1 MRTRELAGNLA
12 LALGAGALFLGLLE
26 GGARLVEK
34 RRAPRPEIA
43 DYIWDW
49 DDKMPGGFYVM
60 KSDGVGWPPWEEFN
74 ADGLRDR
81 TRTKER
87 PGGYRRIAFLGDS
100 VTLGAEL
107 TRKEA
112 YPQLL
117 ESHFVAAGSRTEVMN
132 VALWGWS
139 TRQERTAWQKIARA
153 YQPHQAVLAVCLND
167 IPELQNNLARPPRW
181 LVALHERLALVRL
194 LIRPEKREIDSVER
208 LFSEPDSERVREA
221 FARFFEE
228 VRALRLE
235 VVADGASFALVVFPF
250 RFQVEPGA
258 PTPLVQQRIAEF
270 CRDERLSCL
279 DLLPVIGKVGA
290 GAFRDYDHLSPSGH
304 VLVADTLRTSG
315 LLVVGDSD
323 PRVLREALGRAS
335 DAGSRSALRWLVGG
349 RAALDAAALEA
360 FEDRLGD
367 DDASV
372 RQAAAWG
379 LASAGPAA
387 APKATVLGDAL
398 AHDHQPG
405 VRMACARAL
414 GAIGSRLGVPALLEA
429 LADPSESV
437 RAAAAQALFRI
448 GPTPED
454 VPSLTAALSSPDRYV
469 AAFAAWSL
477 GNLGVAAE
485 AAVPELVKALSRDE
499 TNAVVAGALARIGP
513 AAAAAVPELVR
524 ALASEDDGRR
534 FRAARTLGRI
544 GPPAAAAVEPL
555 TAALRDSNSVVR
567 LHAARALGRIG
578 PAAKPAAAALQRAT
592 GDRDEGVREEAQKA
606 LARLQGAPE

>member
-1 MRTRELAGNLA
+1 MRPRELAGNLA

-107 TRKEA
+107 TRREA

-153 YQPHQAVLAVCLND
+153 YQPDQAVLAVCLND

-194 LIRPEKREIDSVER
+194 LISPEKREIDSVER

-335 DAGSRSALRWLVGG
+335 DAGSRSALRWLIGG
-349 RAALDAAALEA
+349 RAVLDAAALEA
-360 FEDRLGD
+360 FEKRLAD

-414 GAIGSRLGVPALLEA
+414 GAIGSRLGSAGA
-429 LADPSESV
+429 ARSARGSERERARRV
-437 RAAAAQALFRI
+437 R
-448 GPTPED
+448 
-454 VPSLTAALSSPDRYV
+454 
-469 AAFAAWSL
+469 
-477 GNLGVAAE
+477 
-485 AAVPELVKALSRDE
+485 
-499 TNAVVAGALARIGP
+499 AGALPHRAGAGGRAVAHGGAREPRPLRCGVRGLEPREPRGRRRVRRPGAGEGARARRDERGRGGGARADRSGRGGGGP
-513 AAAAAVPELVR
+513 RAGAGARQRRRRQALPRGAHARADRAAGFGGRRAAHRGAPGSEQRRESARGAR
-524 ALASEDDGRR
+524 ARAHRAGREARGGGAPARDGRSR
-534 FRAARTLGRI
+534 
-544 GPPAAAAVEPL
+544 
-555 TAALRDSNSVVR
+555 
-567 LHAARALGRIG
+567 
-578 PAAKPAAAALQRAT
+578 
-592 GDRDEGVREEAQKA
+592 
-606 LARLQGAPE
+606 

>member
-1 MRTRELAGNLA
+1 
-12 LALGAGALFLGLLE
+12 
-26 GGARLVEK
+26 
-34 RRAPRPEIA
+34 
-43 DYIWDW
+43 
-49 DDKMPGGFYVM
+49 
-60 KSDGVGWPPWEEFN
+60 
-74 ADGLRDR
+74 
-81 TRTKER
+81 
-87 PGGYRRIAFLGDS
+87 
-100 VTLGAEL
+100 
-107 TRKEA
+107 
-112 YPQLL
+112 
-117 ESHFVAAGSRTEVMN
+117 
-132 VALWGWS
+132 
-139 TRQERTAWQKIARA
+139 
-153 YQPHQAVLAVCLND
+153 
-167 IPELQNNLARPPRW
+167 
-181 LVALHERLALVRL
+181 
-194 LIRPEKREIDSVER
+194 
-208 LFSEPDSERVREA
+208 
-221 FARFFEE
+221 
-228 VRALRLE
+228 
-235 VVADGASFALVVFPF
+235 
-250 RFQVEPGA
+250 
-258 PTPLVQQRIAEF
+258 
-270 CRDERLSCL
+270 
-279 DLLPVIGKVGA
+279 VIGKVGA

-315 LLVVGDSD
+315 LLVLGDSD

-349 RAALDAAALEA
+349 RAALDAAGLEA
-360 FEDRLGD
+360 FEQRLAD

-379 LASAGPAA
+379 LASAGAA
-387 APKATVLGDAL
+387 AASKASVLGDAL
-398 AHDHQPG
+398 AHDQQPG

-448 GPTPED
+448 GPAPED
-454 VPSLTAALSSPDRYV
+454 VQSLTAVLASPDRYV

-477 GNLGVAAE
+477 GNLGAAAE
-485 AAVPELVKALSRDE
+485 SAVPELVKALARDE

-524 ALASEDDGRR
+524 ALGSEDDGRR

-567 LHAARALGRIG
+567 AHAARALGRIG

-592 GDRDEGVREEAQKA
+592 GDRDSGVREEAQKA